1 MMNNL
6 NKLLSGKTLLKEISP
21 LMPEYR
27 TWVEISLTDELKPSY
42 PFRVDDYA
50 MIGRSPYANQC
61 NKEDAKFKIRI
72 SSFLESDID
81 NEYDPSYDYV
91 GKYETIASLN
101 QLEIK
106 LSDLQVSLEEFIDS
120 SEDDEYPL

>member
-1 MMNNL
+1 
-6 NKLLSGKTLLKEISP
+6 
-21 LMPEYR
+21 
-27 TWVEISLTDELKPSY
+27 
-42 PFRVDDYA
+42 
-50 MIGRSPYANQC
+50 QC